1 MANPDDKGQ
10 AELPADTD
18 GEGKV
23 RVNGSYLASVLK
35 ACGGMVDFK
44 LTTPSSPMLFS
55 SDGYQVVV
63 MPMLTTEAS
72 EQAKKDRQ
80 AEAEPEPEATEQV
93 TETEPEVTEPEA
105 EKLKKAKRSRK
116 REPVTV

>member
-44 LTTPSSPMLFS
+44 LTTPISPMLFAS
-55 SDGYQVVV
+55 NGYQVVV
-63 MPMLTTEAS
+63 MPMMTE
-72 EQAKKDRQ
+72 EAKKQAQ
-80 AEAEPEPEATEQV
+80 AESKAEATTAEPTKPKKKGKGKGKGKTEPEPTE
-93 TETEPEVTEPEA
+93 ETEPE
-105 EKLKKAKRSRK
+105 
-116 REPVTV
+116 PVTA